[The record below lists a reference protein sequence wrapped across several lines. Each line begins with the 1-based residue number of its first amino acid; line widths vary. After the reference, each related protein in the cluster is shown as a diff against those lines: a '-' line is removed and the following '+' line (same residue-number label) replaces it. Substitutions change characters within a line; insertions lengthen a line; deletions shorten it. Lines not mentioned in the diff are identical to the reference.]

1 MDFVALG
8 QKIRKRR
15 LELNYTQEHLAELTG
30 LTPNYVGAIERA
42 TSKCSLETLT
52 VIAKVLNLD
61 TDFLLFD
68 IKDQNINYVMSKNLE
83 KLPESKRQLY
93 IELCDSIAKILLA

>member
-1 MDFVALG
+1 MDFVAMG

-30 LTPNYVGAIERA
+30 LTPNYIGAIERA
-42 TSKCSLETLT
+42 TSTCSLETLT

-68 IKDQNINYVMSKNLE
+68 IKDQNINCVMSKNLE

>member
-1 MDFVALG
+1 MDFVAMG

-30 LTPNYVGAIERA
+30 LTPNYIGAIERD